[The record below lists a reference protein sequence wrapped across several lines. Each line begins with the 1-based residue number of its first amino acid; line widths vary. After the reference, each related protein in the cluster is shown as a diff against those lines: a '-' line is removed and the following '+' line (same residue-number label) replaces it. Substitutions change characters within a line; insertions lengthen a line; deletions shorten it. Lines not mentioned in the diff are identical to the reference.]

1 MDKTAIWAIAT
12 KDMRSIVSSVR
23 VWLPMLIIPF
33 LLGVVAPCMMIILIG
48 FGDLSKIGSL
58 QIVIEMIDKLEGTE
72 LYDHLQSFTTLN
84 QKITYLFVTYLYT
97 PFFLVIPIMA
107 SSVVAANSFV
117 GEKERKTLESLLLSP
132 VDMLSLFIG
141 KVLSAFIPAIM
152 ITLIMFIFFGL
163 SITVLTAP
171 LFVEPIFPT
180 VDWMIMISWVVPAVC
195 LFVILFNVLIS
206 AKVRGFQE
214 AYQLGSVV
222 VIPIVI
228 LIISQLFGYFFL
240 NTWRIFFMGLIVFF
254 IDLVFIRWISHRNH
268 RLKLAEKHL

>member
-23 VWLPMLIIPF
+23 VWLPMLVIPF
-33 LLGVVAPCMMIILIG
+33 LLGVVAPGMMIVLAG
-48 FGDLSKIGSL
+48 YGDFSQFGDLQFVYEL
-58 QIVIEMIDKLEGTE
+58 MQRLEGTE
-72 LYDHLQSFTTLN
+72 LYDRLQSFSTFN
-84 QKITYLFVTYLYT
+84 QKMVYLLITYLYT

-141 KVLSAFIPAIM
+141 KVLSAFIPAIT
-152 ITLIMFIFFGL
+152 ISYIIFIFFG
-163 SITVLTAP
+163 ITVNLLTAP
-171 LFVEPIFPT
+171 LFPQTIFPT
-180 VDWMIMISWVVPAVC
+180 VDWIIMIGWVVPAVC

-214 AYQLGSVV
+214 ASQLGSVV

-228 LIISQLFGYFFL
+228 LIVSQLFGYFFL
-240 NTWRIFFMGLIVFF
+240 STWRIFLIGAIVFC
-254 IDLVFIRWISHRNH
+254 IDLIFIRWFSRQQYRI
-268 RLKLAEKHL
+268 KLAEKQL